1 MCLRPTMTA
10 MPKNAGDLAGNCTSD
25 SQARGQ
31 NVYES
36 VVAHR
41 FFGKKVGGD
50 ISFARHSGNGSPTC
64 VDCIDSAARDCC
76 PTSVL
81 IGP

>member
-50 ISFARHSGNGSPTC
+50 ISFARHSGFKEAAMAAPT
-64 VDCIDSAARDCC
+64 
-76 PTSVL
+76 
-81 IGP
+81 